1 MRWTMS
7 QDKPP
12 TPLDDLGKRLSALRR
27 EGGANQA
34 AGPGAST
41 PKTAGGWAFRLS
53 VEMVAGLVVGGG
65 MGWLLDRWLGT
76 SPVCLLVFFLLGAAA
91 GTLNVFRTAKEMN
104 RDDTPKS

>member
-1 MRWTMS
+1 MS

-12 TPLDDLGKRLSALRR
+12 TPLDDLGTRLAALRQ
-27 EGGANQA
+27 ESGLDDK

-53 VEMVAGLVVGGG
+53 VEMVAGLIVGGG
-65 MGWLLDRWLGT
+65 IGWLLDRWLGT
-76 SPVCLLVFFLLGAAA
+76 SPALLIVFFLLGAAA

-104 RDDTPKS
+104 RDDARKS